1 MYYMRDD
8 GSQLCGKNNDPTLDV
23 ASRFLSQPANQEL
36 KFLIEGKIKD

>member
-1 MYYMRDD
+1 MW
-8 GSQLCGKNNDPTLDV
+8 GVCSKKKKKNNDPTLDV